1 MPVVSNVARIAAP
14 IAPSG
19 EASSAR
25 AVRGG
30 GAKRQGRK
38 EADSPK
44 RVQRQ
49 HRVRTGTSLP
59 IAEETRSRPRALS
72 LHSPLRAKPPGRLE
86 CPVSPARP
94 PRLASLKDF
103 VETMA
108 LAEITGPGEIVRRQT
123 GRTSASESRVR
134 ARTGYRCRYPVIPS
148 SLNQHDALC
157 ETLKV
162 DSLSPSRRE
171 GQSGAF
177 ASYTRRLQSFCSQI
191 LVSISAKPLAGALVI
206 VAVLLVPLYWL
217 GQIFGLL
224 WVTFT
229 QIEMNPPAPGSNGH
243 SIRILKDK
251 DHDEILAEVMRRW
264 KARMAP
270 LYGNVNLQADV
281 ERETR
286 KFEWL
291 RQRGVIDEERFQ
303 RALRILSANKARPS
317 EGRGLN

>member
-1 MPVVSNVARIAAP
+1 MKPWHSQNHRARP
-14 IAPSG
+14 NPF
-19 EASSAR
+19 
-25 AVRGG
+25 
-30 GAKRQGRK
+30 
-38 EADSPK
+38 
-44 RVQRQ
+44 
-49 HRVRTGTSLP
+49 
-59 IAEETRSRPRALS
+59 RPRAGLGQS
-72 LHSPLRAKPPGRLE
+72 
-86 CPVSPARP
+86 
-94 PRLASLKDF
+94 
-103 VETMA
+103 
-108 LAEITGPGEIVRRQT
+108 
-123 GRTSASESRVR
+123 SRSSSR
-134 ARTGYRCRYPVIPS
+134 RTGYATTISDHSGSRIF
-148 SLNQHDALC
+148 DALY

-162 DSLSPSRRE
+162 DSFPTVT
-171 GQSGAF
+171 
-177 ASYTRRLQSFCSQI
+177 TRRTIWRVRIVYAAIAIFLLAI
-191 LVSISAKPLAGALVI
+191 LVSNISKPLAGALVI

-224 WVTFT
+224 SVTFT

-303 RALRILSANKARPS
+303 RALRILNASKARPS